1 MSDMIRVAVIDDH
14 PAIPESLSGLLAGK
28 MGFEFVGSA
37 ENPDDAYRLIKDEKP
52 DYAVVDLSL
61 NGGSGMDVLRRIKE
75 EGLDTKAIV
84 YSVHRGTLHAERAL
98 RAGAKGYVRKRQSLD
113 KLFEAI
119 RDVSNGML
127 YLDEEVEEQ
136 IFERIISG
144 DDPES
149 GFLLDLL
156 TDREMS
162 VFRLL
167 GKGRTVDEIAD
178 ELGVASKTIETY
190 RRRARKKL
198 GLDTTNDLLQF
209 AIHWVETGGE

>member
-178 ELGVASKTIETY
+178 EIGVASKTIETY